1 MPDARPDVPPDRWTL
16 TPGGRAAARA
26 LVAQLPARA
35 RVLCSDETKA
45 LETAHELEPGKLIV
59 DARVR
64 ETRPPFVWGDD
75 AREQARAYV
84 GGVQHEGWEAR
95 QDVVARFDAALREHR
110 PEVVVTHA
118 QALTLWLAHIGA
130 IEEPAAFWGELVFPH
145 VVRL

>member
-16 TPGGRAAARA
+16 TPEGRAAAQA

-35 RVLCSDETKA
+35 RVLSSDETKA

-64 ETRPPFVWGDD
+64 ETRRPFVWAGDSGE
-75 AREQARAYV
+75 RARAYV
-84 GGVQHEGWEAR
+84 GGVRHEGWEAHE
-95 QDVVARFDAALREHR
+95 DVIARFDAAIRDHR
-110 PEVVVTHA
+110 PDVVVTHG

-130 IEEPAAFWGELVFPH
+130 VEDPVAFWGELVFPH
-145 VVRL
+145 VVRV